1 MVFMDTLGEL
11 RDSEFRNLGI
21 EGILLILIPNG
32 LVKSRS
38 LQDWE
43 QRP

>member
-1 MVFMDTLGEL
+1 VFIGTLEEL

-32 LVKSRS
+32 LAKSQS
-38 LQDWE
+38 IQDWE